1 MLYSGVVGRGGLKRV
16 ETELETR
23 WDHAELFR
31 ETSPRLWSAI
41 YAYSGGAR
49 SLTDDVVAE
58 AFARALEH
66 DSQIREPEAW
76 LFRTAFRL
84 AGSELRRRRR
94 DVALVESSA
103 HVDSSTLEVLLAM
116 RKLSPG
122 QRAAVF
128 LHYQADLP
136 VRAIARITGTS
147 PATVKVQLHRGRARL
162 RKLLSEEEDDD

>member
-1 MLYSGVVGRGGLKRV
+1 V
-16 ETELETR
+16 ETKLETR
-23 WDHAELFR
+23 WDHAEVFR
-31 ETSPRLWSAI
+31 ETAPRLWSAI

-49 SLTDDVVAE
+49 PLTDDVVSE

-66 DSQIREPEAW
+66 DRSIREPEAW
-76 LFRTAFRL
+76 LYRTAFRL
-84 AGSELRRRRR
+84 AGSELRRRKR
-94 DVALVESSA
+94 DVALVETPA
-103 HVDSSTLEVLLAM
+103 RVDSSAVEVLLAM

-162 RKLLSEEEDDD
+162 RKLLSEEEDGDD

>member
-1 MLYSGVVGRGGLKRV
+1 VLYSGVVGGGVRRV
-16 ETELETR
+16 ETKLETR
-23 WDHAELFR
+23 WDHAEVFR
-31 ETSPRLWSAI
+31 ETAPRLWSAI

-66 DSQIREPEAW
+66 DREIREPEAW
-76 LFRTAFRL
+76 LYRTAFRL
-84 AGSELRRRRR
+84 AASELRRRKH
-94 DVALVESSA
+94 DVALVETSARADSSA
-103 HVDSSTLEVLLAM
+103 VEVLLAM

-136 VRAIARITGTS
+136 IRAIARITGTS
-147 PATVKVQLHRGRARL
+147 PATVKVQLNRGRARL
-162 RKLLSEEEDDD
+162 RKLLSEDEEEGR